1 MTVPDVQGIWVDND
15 SWHTDAKIM
24 NNLEFGK
31 KTKTVV
37 ENR

>member
-1 MTVPDVQGIWVDND
+1 MVENVLFEKVITKIG
-15 SWHTDAKIM
+15 AKIM

-37 ENR
+37 RNR